1 MKHLVTVD
9 SIEGSSAVLLLRTED
24 GEIPLGVFP
33 LSLLPSDIQSGDIL
47 SLTLEK
53 DENET
58 RAAEERIRILQELL
72 KKKN

>member
-9 SIEGSSAVLLLRTED
+9 SIDELSAALLLRTKD
-24 GEIPLGVFP
+24 GEIPLGIFP
-33 LSLLPSDIQSGDIL
+33 LSILPIGVRSGDIL

-53 DENET
+53 DETET
-58 RAAEERIRILQELL
+58 KAAEERIRILQELL